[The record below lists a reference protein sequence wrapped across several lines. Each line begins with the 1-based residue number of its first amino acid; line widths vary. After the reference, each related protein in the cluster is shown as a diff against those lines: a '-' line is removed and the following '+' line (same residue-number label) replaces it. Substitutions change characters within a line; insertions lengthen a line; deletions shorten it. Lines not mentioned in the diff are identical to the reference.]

1 MKNKFRLFALIFSIF
16 SIGYLFAEK
25 ETYVAPNWSKLLDP
39 VGNTD
44 NKKYYKKDSKRKFKS
59 SEILVKFKDNAGDSV
74 KSYAVGSF
82 NGKVLNNLDETGI
95 SQVELRE
102 GQSVEEALA
111 EYSSHPDVEFV
122 QPNYIYHA
130 STSPND
136 PIYGQLWGMNNTG
149 QVIATASYSGPPTNN
164 PGTSGDDMRMESA
177 WDVNTDC
184 SNTIVAILDSGVN
197 YNHTD
202 LNENMWGS
210 ASCVSDKG
218 VSLGSCSNGW
228 DYADNDSNPMDL
240 NGHGTHVAGTIG
252 AKGNNGTGVA
262 GVCWTAKIMA
272 VRVLDQLGSGDTAT
286 IIKGIN
292 FAVRNGAKVLNLS
305 LGGPDYDSAMRSAIA
320 NAGRKY
326 DALFVV
332 AAGNEDNDLKSDN
345 SYPCEY
351 DEANILCVAAL
362 DQKFQLASFSN
373 YDSSK
378 KRVDIGAPGTNIRST
393 WAGAEATSSLA
404 FASWTKSNYQGTDW
418 NSTNC
423 PPTVLYLSTSCA
435 TAILGTSNSGYTSNT
450 YALTFAPITIL
461 SGADAVTARM
471 NLFLDT
477 EAGFD
482 GINMYTSVSGNEF
495 DIFNSVNRV
504 GSLSGETNGKLI
516 SNFEVA
522 APNCVGSS
530 NCSFGYEFIS
540 DSSINRA
547 GVAITA
553 FNLIT
558 LDIDNINQYN
568 TINGTSMATPH
579 VAGIAALLRSFNPK
593 FTYSDTI
600 KAIISG
606 GTSTSSLQNITKYG
620 KAANGDGAIRNLEAP
635 MDLSIDVP

>member
-1 MKNKFRLFALIFSIF
+1 MKNKFISFGLILSIF
-16 SIGYLFAEK
+16 SVGYLFAEK
-25 ETYVAPNWSKLLDP
+25 ETNAVSNWSKLLDP

-44 NKKYYKKDSKRKFKS
+44 NKRYYKRDSKIKFKS
-59 SEILVKFKDNAGDSV
+59 SEVLVKFKDKAGDSV
-74 KSYAVGSF
+74 KSYAVSSF
-82 NGKVLNNLDETGI
+82 NGKVLNDLGDTGI

-102 GQSVEEALA
+102 GQTVEEAVA
-111 EYSSHPDVEFV
+111 EYSTHPDVEYV

-130 STSPND
+130 SISPND
-136 PIYGQLWGMNNTG
+136 SIYNQLWGMNNTG
-149 QVIATASYSGPPTNN
+149 QIIATATYGTNN
-164 PGTSGDDMRMESA
+164 PGTSTDDMRMESA

-184 SNTIVAILDSGVN
+184 SNTIVAVVDSGVN
-197 YNHTD
+197 YNHQD
-202 LNENMWGS
+202 LNANMWSSG
-210 ASCVSDKG
+210 SCVSDKG
-218 VSLGSCSNGW
+218 VSLGACSNGW

-252 AKGNNGTGVA
+252 AKGNNAIGVA

-272 VRVLDQLGSGDTAT
+272 VRVLDQSGSGDTAT

-305 LGGPDYDSAMRSAIA
+305 LGGPDYDSAMRSAMA
-320 NAGRKY
+320 NAGSKY

-332 AAGNEDNDLKSDN
+332 AAGNESNDLKNDN

-378 KRVDIGAPGTNIRST
+378 SRVDIGAPGTNIRST
-393 WAGAEATSSLA
+393 WAGAENTYNLPFTSWLTDNMFGTSWNTAICAPYSL
-404 FASWTKSNYQGTDW
+404 
-418 NSTNC
+418 
-423 PPTVLYLSTSCA
+423 VLYLSTSCS
-435 TAILGTSNSGYTSNT
+435 TAINGISNSGYLSNT
-450 YALTFAPITIL
+450 YALAYAPITIT

-471 NLFLDT
+471 NLLIDT
-477 EAGFD
+477 ESGYD
-482 GINMYTSVSGNEF
+482 GINMYASNSTSESV
-495 DIFNSVNRV
+495 IFNPVNKV
-504 GSLSGETNGKLI
+504 GSLSGERNGQI
-516 SNFEVA
+516 IPGFEVA
-522 APNCVGSS
+522 LPNCVGSS

-558 LDIDNINQYN
+558 LDVNDLTQYN

-579 VAGIAALLRSFNPK
+579 VAGLATLLRSFNPK

-600 KAIISG
+600 KAIVAG
-606 GTSTSSLQNITKYG
+606 GTTASSLQNITKYG
-620 KAANGDGAIRNLEAP
+620 KAANGNGAIRNLEAP
-635 MDLSIDVP
+635 TDLSVDVP

>member
-1 MKNKFRLFALIFSIF
+1 MKNKFISFALILSVFSV
-16 SIGYLFAEK
+16 GYLFAEK
-25 ETYVAPNWSKLLDP
+25 ETNAVSNWSKLLDP

-44 NKKYYKKDSKRKFKS
+44 NKKYYKRDSKIKFKS
-59 SEILVKFKDNAGDSV
+59 SEVLVKFKDNAGDSV

-82 NGKVLNNLDETGI
+82 NGKVLNDLGETGI

-102 GQSVEEALA
+102 GQTVEEAVA
-111 EYSSHPDVEFV
+111 EYSAHPDVEYV

-149 QVIATASYSGPPTNN
+149 QSVLTATYATNN
-164 PGTSGDDMRMESA
+164 PGTSTDDMRMESA

-184 SNTIVAILDSGVN
+184 SNTIVAVVDSGVN
-197 YNHTD
+197 YNHQD
-202 LNENMWGS
+202 LNANMWSSG
-210 ASCVSDKG
+210 SCVSDKG
-218 VSLGSCSNGW
+218 VSLGACSNGW

-252 AKGNNGTGVA
+252 AKGNNATGVA

-272 VRVLDQLGSGDTAT
+272 VRVLDQSGSGDTAT

-292 FAVRNGAKVLNLS
+292 FAIRNGAKILNLS
-305 LGGPDYDSAMRSAIA
+305 LGGPDYDSAMRSAMA
-320 NAGRKY
+320 NAGSKY

-332 AAGNEDNDLKSDN
+332 AAGNDGSDLNSDN

-393 WAGAEATSSLA
+393 WAGAENTYNLP
-404 FASWTKSNYQGTDW
+404 FASWNLYHLTGTSW
-418 NSTNC
+418 ALATCSSSVLLLSTNC
-423 PPTVLYLSTSCA
+423 ATVLAGISTS
-435 TAILGTSNSGYTSNT
+435 GYQSNSHSLVYGEI
-450 YALTFAPITIL
+450 AIT
-461 SGADAVTARM
+461 SGAEAVTARM
-471 NLFLDT
+471 SLYLDT
-477 EAGFD
+477 EGGYD
-482 GINMYTSVSGNEF
+482 GINMYASSSTSMPV
-495 DIFNSVNRV
+495 IFSSVNKV
-504 GSLSGETNGKLI
+504 GSLSGERNGQI
-516 SNFEVA
+516 IPGFEVA
-522 APNCVGSS
+522 LPNCVGSS

-558 LDIDNINQYN
+558 LDVNDITQYN

-579 VAGIAALLRSFNPK
+579 VAGLATLLRSFNPK

-600 KAIISG
+600 KAIVAG
-606 GTSTSSLQNITKYG
+606 GTTTSSLQSITKYG
-620 KAANGDGAIRNLEAP
+620 KAANGNGAIRNLEAP
-635 MDLSIDVP
+635 TDLSIDVP

>member
-1 MKNKFRLFALIFSIF
+1 M
-16 SIGYLFAEK
+16 
-25 ETYVAPNWSKLLDP
+25 VPNWTKLLDP
-39 VGNTD
+39 VGNID
-44 NKKYYKKDSKRKFKS
+44 NKKYYKRDSKIKFKS
-59 SEILVKFKDNAGDSV
+59 SEILVKFKNNAGDSV
-74 KSYAVGSF
+74 KSYAVSSF
-82 NGKVLNNLDETGI
+82 NGKVLNDLGETGI

-102 GQSVEEALA
+102 GQTVEEAVA
-111 EYSSHPDVEFV
+111 EYSSHPDVEYV

-136 PIYGQLWGMNNTG
+136 PVYNQLWGMNNTG
-149 QVIATASYSGPPTNN
+149 QIIATATYSGIPANN

-184 SNTIVAILDSGVN
+184 SNTIVAVVDSGVN

-202 LNENMWGS
+202 LSANMWSSG
-210 ASCVSDKG
+210 SCVSDKG
-218 VSLGSCSNGW
+218 VSLGACSNGW

-252 AKGNNGTGVA
+252 ARGNNATGVA

-272 VRVLDQLGSGDTAT
+272 VRVLDQSGSGDTAT

-305 LGGPDYDSAMRSAIA
+305 LGGPDYDSAMRSAMA
-320 NAGRKY
+320 NAGSKY

-332 AAGNEDNDLKSDN
+332 AAGNESNDLKSDN

-351 DEANILCVAAL
+351 DDANILCVAAL

-393 WAGAEATSSLA
+393 WAGAEATASLA
-404 FASWTKSNYQGTDW
+404 FASWTKTTVQGTAW
-418 NSTNC
+418 NWANC

-435 TAILGTSNSGYTSNT
+435 TAIIGTSTSGYASNT
-450 YALTFAPITIL
+450 YSVAYAPISIT
-461 SGADAVTARM
+461 SGAEAVTARM
-471 NLFLDT
+471 NLYLDT
-477 EAGFD
+477 ESGYD
-482 GINMYTSVSGNEF
+482 GINMYASTSSTPSI
-495 DIFNSVNRV
+495 IFSSINKV
-504 GSLSGETNGKLI
+504 GSLSGETNGGLI
-516 SNFEVA
+516 ANFEVA
-522 APNCVGSS
+522 ATNCVGSS
-530 NCSFGYEFIS
+530 TCYFGYEFVS

-558 LDIDNINQYN
+558 LDVNDTTQYN

-579 VAGIAALLRSFNPK
+579 VAGLATLLRSFNPK

-600 KAIISG
+600 KAIIAG
-606 GTSTSSLQNITKYG
+606 GTTTSSLQSITKYG

-635 MDLSIDVP
+635 TDLSVDVP

>member
-1 MKNKFRLFALIFSIF
+1 MKNKFISFALILSVFSV
-16 SIGYLFAEK
+16 GYLFAEK
-25 ETYVAPNWSKLLDP
+25 ETNAVSNWSKLLDP

-44 NKKYYKKDSKRKFKS
+44 NKKYYKRDSKIKFKS
-59 SEILVKFKDNAGDSV
+59 SEVLVKFKDNAGDSV

-82 NGKVLNNLDETGI
+82 NGKVLNDLGETGI

-102 GQSVEEALA
+102 GQTVEEAVA
-111 EYSSHPDVEFV
+111 EYSAHPDVEYV

-130 STSPND
+130 SAD
-136 PIYGQLWGMNNTG
+136 PGDAMYPQLWGMNNTG
-149 QVIATASYSGPPTNN
+149 QNILTATYANN
-164 PGTSGDDMRMESA
+164 PGTSGADMRMESA

-184 SNTIVAILDSGVN
+184 SNTIVAVVDSGVN
-197 YNHTD
+197 YNHQD
-202 LNENMWGS
+202 LNANMWSSG
-210 ASCVSDKG
+210 SCVSDKG
-218 VSLGSCSNGW
+218 VSLGACSNGW

-252 AKGNNGTGVA
+252 AKGANGIGVA

-272 VRVLDQLGSGDTAT
+272 VRVLDQSGSGDTAT

-292 FAVRNGAKVLNLS
+292 FAVRNGAKILNLS
-305 LGGPDYDSAMRSAIA
+305 LGGPDYDSAMRSAMA
-320 NAGRKY
+320 NAGSKY

-332 AAGNEDNDLKSDN
+332 AAGNDGSDLNLDN

-393 WAGAEATSSLA
+393 WAGAEATASLA
-404 FASWTKSNYQGTDW
+404 FASWTKTTVQGTAW
-418 NSTNC
+418 NWANC

-435 TAILGTSNSGYTSNT
+435 TAIIGTSTSGYSSNT
-450 YALTFAPITIL
+450 YAVAYAPIVIT

-477 EAGFD
+477 ESGYD
-482 GINMYTSVSGNEF
+482 GINMYASTSSTPSI
-495 DIFNSVNRV
+495 IFSSINKV
-504 GSLSGETNGKLI
+504 GTLSGETNGSLI
-516 SNFEVA
+516 TNFEVSA
-522 APNCVGSS
+522 TNCAGSS
-530 NCSFGYEFIS
+530 TCYFGYEFIS

-558 LDIDNINQYN
+558 LDVNDITQYN

-579 VAGIAALLRSFNPK
+579 VAGLATLLRSFNPK

-600 KAIISG
+600 KAIVAG
-606 GTSTSSLQNITKYG
+606 GTTTSSLQSITKYG
-620 KAANGDGAIRNLEAP
+620 KAANGNGAIRNLEAP
-635 MDLSIDVP
+635 TDLSVDVP

>member
-1 MKNKFRLFALIFSIF
+1 MKNKFILFTLIFSIL

-25 ETYVAPNWSKLLDP
+25 ETKVVPTLSKLLDP

-44 NKKYYKKDSKRKFKS
+44 NKKYYKRDSKIKFKS

-74 KSYAVGSF
+74 KSYAVSSF
-82 NGKVLNNLDETGI
+82 NGKLLNDLGETGI

-102 GQSVEEALA
+102 GQTVEEAVA
-111 EYSSHPDVEFV
+111 EYATHPDVEYV

-130 STSPND
+130 SLAPND
-136 PIYGQLWGMNNTG
+136 PIYNQLWGMNNTG
-149 QVIATASYSGPPTNN
+149 QSVITFTYLTNN
-164 PGTSGDDMRMESA
+164 PGTSNSDMRMESA
-177 WDVNTDC
+177 WDVSTDC
-184 SNTIVAILDSGVN
+184 SNTIVAVVDSGVN
-197 YNHTD
+197 YNHVD
-202 LNENMWGS
+202 LNANMWSS

-218 VSLGSCSNGW
+218 VSLGACSNGW

-252 AKGNNGTGVA
+252 AKGNNGIGVA

-272 VRVLDQLGSGDTAT
+272 VRVLDQSGSGDTAT

-305 LGGPDYDSAMRSAIA
+305 LGGPDYDSAMRSAMA
-320 NAGRKY
+320 NAGSKY

-332 AAGNEDNDLKSDN
+332 AAGNESNDLKSDN

-373 YDSSK
+373 YDTSK

-404 FASWTKSNYQGTDW
+404 FASWQTINISGTSW
-418 NSTNC
+418 GLANC
-423 PPTVLYLSTSCA
+423 PPSVLYLSISCS
-435 TAILGTSNSGYTSNT
+435 TALAGTSSFGYSSNT
-450 YALTFAPITIL
+450 YSVLYAPIPIF
-461 SGADAVTARM
+461 SGAEAVTARM
-471 NLFLDT
+471 NLYLDT
-477 EAGFD
+477 EAGYD
-482 GINMYTSVSGNEF
+482 GLNLYASNSSTPSV
-495 DIFNSVNRV
+495 IFSSFNKV
-504 GSLSGETNGKLI
+504 GSLSGERNGSIL
-516 SNFEVA
+516 SNFEVPA
-522 APNCVGSS
+522 TNCAGSS
-530 NCSFGYEFIS
+530 TCYFGFEFVS
-540 DSSINRA
+540 DSTINKA
-547 GVAITA
+547 GVALTL

-558 LDIDNINQYN
+558 LDINDTAQYN

-600 KAIISG
+600 KAIIAG
-606 GTSTSSLQNITKYG
+606 GTATSSLQNNTKYG
-620 KAANGDGAIRNLEAP
+620 KAANGNGAIRNLEAP
-635 MDLSIDVP
+635 TDLSVDVP